1 MKRKGLFISFDNLT
15 YNPNIINDTKPSEV
29 NGLEKKIF
37 YQINTFKKYGF
48 EMLFYNPYLNR
59 NSLIEKITRRPPF
72 YFFEKWDFDFS
83 AINFFYI
90 YIRKPW
96 FMDGDLIFALKKIRK
111 IAPSIKIFWE
121 IPTSPY
127 DHEGKDLKMLPLKIK
142 DKLWKK
148 YLFKYVDRIVTHSD
162 DDYIF
167 DIKTIK
173 ASNAI

>member
-90 YIRKPW
+90 YSQTMVYGWGLDFRIKEN
-96 FMDGDLIFALKKIRK
+96 KKNC
-111 IAPSIKIFWE
+111 A
-121 IPTSPY
+121 
-127 DHEGKDLKMLPLKIK
+127 
-142 DKLWKK
+142 
-148 YLFKYVDRIVTHSD
+148 
-162 DDYIF
+162 
-167 DIKTIK
+167 
-173 ASNAI
+173 

>member
-1 MKRKGLFISFDNLT
+1 MELAFDKFQIKVFFMKRNGLFIAFDNLT

-90 YIRKPW
+90 YSQTMVYGWGLDFRIKEN
-96 FMDGDLIFALKKIRK
+96 KKNC
-111 IAPSIKIFWE
+111 A
-121 IPTSPY
+121 
-127 DHEGKDLKMLPLKIK
+127 
-142 DKLWKK
+142 
-148 YLFKYVDRIVTHSD
+148 
-162 DDYIF
+162 
-167 DIKTIK
+167 
-173 ASNAI
+173 

>member
-1 MKRKGLFISFDNLT
+1 
-15 YNPNIINDTKPSEV
+15 
-29 NGLEKKIF
+29 
-37 YQINTFKKYGF
+37 
-48 EMLFYNPYLNR
+48 
-59 NSLIEKITRRPPF
+59 
-72 YFFEKWDFDFS
+72 
-83 AINFFYI
+83 
-90 YIRKPW
+90 
-96 FMDGDLIFALKKIRK
+96 MDGDLIFALKKIRK

-121 IPTSPY
+121 IPTYPY

-173 ASNAI
+173 ASNAIDYEFVKIY